1 MTARILITIIATL
14 IAVSALAQTQP
25 TRPTAY
31 PTMPTFP
38 SAFATPALSPCFPRY
53 GDFEVARSR
62 RFGYGRSL
70 EFFNPESPCYSGTIY
85 PSYSAVTPSQLPSKP
100 RAKSE
105 GSESLNEDQALLRI
119 GAKGYLDIS
128 GLEKD
133 KRGFGGA
140 RPHWMMAGPWTLP
153 SIWRATFIQY
163 RVVGSTFELSPHL
176 GKDELK
182 RQPAVADQRIISSS
196 SY

>member
-1 MTARILITIIATL
+1 MATRILFSVLVIMS
-14 IAVSALAQTQP
+14 IAVPAFAQTQP

-53 GDFEVARSR
+53 RNFDGSH
-62 RFGYGRSL
+62 RFSFGRSL

-85 PSYSAVTPSQLPSKP
+85 PSYSAVTPSELPSSP

-105 GSESLNEDQALLRI
+105 GSESLNEDHALQRI

-133 KRGFGGA
+133 KRG
-140 RPHWMMAGPWTLP
+140 
-153 SIWRATFIQY
+153 IWRGKATLDDGRPVDVTLDLEGNIY
-163 RVVGSTFELSPHL
+163 SVPRSRL
-176 GKDELK
+176 
-182 RQPAVADQRIISSS
+182 RIRIEPPPSNR
-196 SY
+196 